1 MRSAARIV
9 LALLVPAIGFATPS
23 FAAERAR
30 IEGAVC
36 VVEGGA
42 YRLSFRLSDVFTP
55 EMTQAVD
62 AGVPTTFTFA
72 VRIMRDVSGWTD
84 ERVAEFAVRRTLHYD
99 SLRQLY
105 TVLLGESATTLTFKT
120 ANEARER
127 MLVFEGLPIATVG
140 ALPASGP
147 LYANVR
153 AEMERIA
160 LPDFP
165 FDWSYVFFF
174 APIFEFK
181 TAWTRVDLPL
191 APASPPPAAP
201 TPEAK

>member
-1 MRSAARIV
+1 MSIV
-9 LALLVPAIGFATPS
+9 VLVLAIGFAMPAL
-23 FAAERAR
+23 AAERAR
-30 IEGAVC
+30 LESAAC
-36 VVEGGA
+36 VVADGA

-72 VRIMRDVSGWTD
+72 VRILRDVPGWTD

-99 SLRQLY
+99 SLRQIY
-105 TVLLGESATTLTFKT
+105 TVLLGESGTTLTFK
-120 ANEARER
+120 AAHEARER
-127 MLVFEGLPIATVG
+127 MLVFDALPIATVG

-153 AEMERIA
+153 AEMERIS

-165 FDWSYVFFF
+165 FDLSYVFFF

-191 APASPPPAAP
+191 APAPAAP
-201 TPEAK
+201 PATTPVPEAK